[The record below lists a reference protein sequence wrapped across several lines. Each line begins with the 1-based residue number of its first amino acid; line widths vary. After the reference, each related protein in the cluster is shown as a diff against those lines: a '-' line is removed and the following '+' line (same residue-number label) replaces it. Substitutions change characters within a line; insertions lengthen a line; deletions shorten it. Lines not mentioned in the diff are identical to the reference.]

1 MIKNTLLM
9 VLGIFTMMGCNP
21 EYAIVGEI
29 GKEYIFIEV
38 PEDEKNEDIWVDSFI
53 QPESTEGVD
62 ILWVIDRSCSMRD
75 NEPLLFDGID
85 AMINSLPST
94 GWRLNMISN
103 SPPNVLNDKQFP
115 LVPGDTVA
123 DAQTMYNKMSTG
135 TYEMGF
141 DALEEYLFYNTYV
154 SQWMRTDV
162 PLLVVFV
169 SDEEDQ
175 SNQTPA
181 QFVQWYSN
189 YRKNVYLASI
199 VHVDPYESLCNVSF
213 YDVGYNSIEAT
224 DLLGGVVVDICSDDW
239 APGVTDASIQ
249 ITPYEQ
255 YELTHIPTDK
265 NEVYVFI
272 DGVPNYDWYYNRTDN
287 TVYFTVV
294 PTGNQLVEIAYP
306 YAPRIIDPET
316 IPELPNN

>member
-213 YDVGYNSIEAT
+213 YDVAYNSIEAT
-224 DLLGGVVVDICSDDW
+224 NLLGGVVVDICSDDW
-239 APGVTDASIQ
+239 APGVTDASVQ
-249 ITPYEQ
+249 ITPYEH
-255 YELTHIPTDK
+255 YELTHTPTDM

-287 TVYFTVV
+287 TVYFTIV

>member
-1 MIKNTLLM
+1 
-9 VLGIFTMMGCNP
+9 
-21 EYAIVGEI
+21 
-29 GKEYIFIEV
+29 
-38 PEDEKNEDIWVDSFI
+38 
-53 QPESTEGVD
+53 
-62 ILWVIDRSCSMRD
+62 
-75 NEPLLFDGID
+75 
-85 AMINSLPST
+85 
-94 GWRLNMISN
+94 
-103 SPPNVLNDKQFP
+103 
-115 LVPGDTVA
+115 
-123 DAQTMYNKMSTG
+123 
-135 TYEMGF
+135 
-141 DALEEYLFYNTYV
+141 
-154 SQWMRTDV
+154 MRTDV

-213 YDVGYNSIEAT
+213 YDVGYNVSFYDVGYNSIEAT

-239 APGVTDASIQ
+239 APGVTDASVQ

-306 YAPRIIDPET
+306 YAPLIIDPA
-316 IPELPNN
+316 PELPFN

>member
-53 QPESTEGVD
+53 QPEGTEGVD

-239 APGVTDASIQ
+239 APGVTDASVQ

>member
-224 DLLGGVVVDICSDDW
+224 NLLGGVVVDICSDDW
-239 APGVTDASIQ
+239 APGVTDASVQ
-249 ITPYEQ
+249 ITPYEH
-255 YELTHIPTDK
+255 YELTHIPTDM

>member
-224 DLLGGVVVDICSDDW
+224 NLLGGVVVDICSDDW
-239 APGVTDASIQ
+239 APGVTDASVQ
-249 ITPYEQ
+249 ITPYEH
-255 YELTHIPTDK
+255 YELTHTPTDM

-316 IPELPNN
+316 VPELPNN

>member
-1 MIKNTLLM
+1 MTRTTLLWMLSLFAM
-9 VLGIFTMMGCNP
+9 VGCNP

-115 LVPGDTVA
+115 LAPGDTVA

-213 YDVGYNSIEAT
+213 YDVAYNSIEAT
-224 DLLGGVVVDICSDDW
+224 NLLGGVVVDICSDDW
-239 APGVTDASIQ
+239 APGVTDASVQ
-249 ITPYEQ
+249 ITPYEH
-255 YELTHIPTDK
+255 YELTHTPTDM

-306 YAPRIIDPET
+306 YAPLIIDPV
-316 IPELPNN
+316 PELPFN

>member
-239 APGVTDASIQ
+239 APGVTDASVQ
-249 ITPYEQ
+249 ITPYEH
-255 YELTHIPTDK
+255 YELTHTPTDM

-306 YAPRIIDPET
+306 YTPLIIDPET

>member
-1 MIKNTLLM
+1 MTRTTLLWMLSLFAM
-9 VLGIFTMMGCNP
+9 VGCNP

-175 SNQTPA
+175 SSQTPA

-213 YDVGYNSIEAT
+213 YDVAYNSIEAT
-224 DLLGGVVVDICSDDW
+224 NLLGGVVVDICSDDW
-239 APGVTDASIQ
+239 APGVTDASVQ
-249 ITPYEQ
+249 ITPYEH
-255 YELTHIPTDK
+255 YELTHTPTDM

-306 YAPRIIDPET
+306 YTPLIIDPAT

>member
-1 MIKNTLLM
+1 MIKSTLLM
-9 VLGIFTMMGCNP
+9 ILSIFTMMGCNP

-224 DLLGGVVVDICSDDW
+224 NLLGGVVVDICSDDW
-239 APGVTDASIQ
+239 APGVTDASVQ
-249 ITPYEQ
+249 ITPYEH
-255 YELTHIPTDK
+255 YELTHTPTDK

>member
-224 DLLGGVVVDICSDDW
+224 NLLGGVVVDICSDDW
-239 APGVTDASIQ
+239 APGVTDASVQ
-249 ITPYEQ
+249 ITPYEH
-255 YELTHIPTDK
+255 YELTHTPTDM

-272 DGVPNYDWYYNRTDN
+272 DGAPNYDWYYNRTDN

-316 IPELPNN
+316 VPELPNN

>member
-199 VHVDPYESLCNVSF
+199 VHVDPYESLCSVSF

-224 DLLGGVVVDICSDDW
+224 NLLGGVVVDICSDDW
-239 APGVTDASIQ
+239 APGVTDASVQ
-249 ITPYEQ
+249 ITPYEH
-255 YELTHIPTDK
+255 YELTHTPTDM

-272 DGVPNYDWYYNRTDN
+272 DGAPNYDWYYNRTDN

-316 IPELPNN
+316 VPELPNN

>member
-1 MIKNTLLM
+1 MKRAALLWI
-9 VLGIFTMMGCNP
+9 LSIFTMVGCNP

-38 PEDEKNEDIWVDSFI
+38 PGDDSNEDIWVDSFV
-53 QPESTEGVD
+53 QPEGTEGVD

-85 AMINSLPST
+85 AMINSLPVT

-103 SPPNVLNDKQFP
+103 SPPHVLNEQQFP

-123 DAQTMYNKMSTG
+123 DAEAMYHNMNSG

-141 DALEEYLFYNTYV
+141 DALEEYLFFNSYAN
-154 SQWMRTDV
+154 QWMRHDV

-175 SNQTPA
+175 SNQTPTE
-181 QFVQWYSN
+181 FVQWYSSL
-189 YRKNVYLASI
+189 RKNVYLASI
-199 VHVDPYESLCNVSF
+199 VHVDPYESLCNVSH
-213 YDVGYNSIEAT
+213 YDVGQNSIDAT
-224 DLLGGVVVDICSDDW
+224 NMLGGVVVDICSEDW
-239 APGVTDASIQ
+239 APGVTDASVQ
-249 ITPYEQ
+249 VKPYEE
-255 YELTHIPTDK
+255 YELTHSPTDIDDI
-265 NEVYVFI
+265 YVFV
-272 DGVPNYDWYYNRTDN
+272 DGVPYYDWYYDRATNK
-287 TVYFTVV
+287 VYFTVV
-294 PTGNQLVEIAYP
+294 PAGDQLVEIAYLYSP
-306 YAPRIIDPET
+306 LIIDPAT

>member
-123 DAQTMYNKMSTG
+123 DAQTMYNNMSTG
-135 TYEMGF
+135 AYEMGF

-154 SQWMRTDV
+154 SQWMRNDV

-199 VHVDPYESLCNVSF
+199 AHVDPYESLCNVSF
-213 YDVGYNSIEAT
+213 YDVAYNSIEAT
-224 DLLGGVVVDICSDDW
+224 NLLGGVVVDICSDDW
-239 APGVTDASIQ
+239 APGVTDASVQ
-249 ITPYEQ
+249 ITPYEH
-255 YELTHIPTDK
+255 YELTHTPTDM

-306 YAPRIIDPET
+306 YAPLIIDPA
-316 IPELPNN
+316 PELPFN

>member
-224 DLLGGVVVDICSDDW
+224 NLLGGVVVDICSDDW
-239 APGVTDASIQ
+239 APGVTDASVQ
-249 ITPYEQ
+249 ITPHEH
-255 YELTHIPTDK
+255 YELTHVPTDM

-316 IPELPNN
+316 VPELPNN

>member
-239 APGVTDASIQ
+239 APGVTDASVQ

-316 IPELPNN
+316 VPELPNN

>member
-224 DLLGGVVVDICSDDW
+224 NLLGGVVVDICSDDW
-239 APGVTDASIQ
+239 APGVTDASVQ
-249 ITPYEQ
+249 ITPYEH
-255 YELTHIPTDK
+255 YELTHTPTDM

-306 YAPRIIDPET
+306 YTPLIIDPET

>member
-1 MIKNTLLM
+1 
-9 VLGIFTMMGCNP
+9 
-21 EYAIVGEI
+21 
-29 GKEYIFIEV
+29 
-38 PEDEKNEDIWVDSFI
+38 
-53 QPESTEGVD
+53 
-62 ILWVIDRSCSMRD
+62 MRD

-123 DAQTMYNKMSTG
+123 DAQTMYNNMSTG
-135 TYEMGF
+135 AYEMGF

-154 SQWMRTDV
+154 SQWMRNDV

-199 VHVDPYESLCNVSF
+199 VHVDPYESLCSVSF

-249 ITPYEQ
+249 ITPYEH
-255 YELTHIPTDK
+255 YELTHTPTDM

>member
-1 MIKNTLLM
+1 
-9 VLGIFTMMGCNP
+9 
-21 EYAIVGEI
+21 
-29 GKEYIFIEV
+29 
-38 PEDEKNEDIWVDSFI
+38 
-53 QPESTEGVD
+53 
-62 ILWVIDRSCSMRD
+62 MRD

-239 APGVTDASIQ
+239 APGVTDASVQ

-294 PTGNQLVEIAYP
+294 PTGDQLVEIAYP
-306 YAPRIIDPET
+306 YAPLIIDPA
-316 IPELPNN
+316 PELPFN

>member
-62 ILWVIDRSCSMRD
+62 ILWVLDRSCSMRD

-224 DLLGGVVVDICSDDW
+224 NLLGGVVVDICSDDW
-239 APGVTDASIQ
+239 APGVTDASVQ
-249 ITPYEQ
+249 ITPYEH
-255 YELTHIPTDK
+255 YELTHTPTDM

-272 DGVPNYDWYYNRTDN
+272 DGIPNYDWYYNRTDN

-316 IPELPNN
+316 VPELPNN

>member
-213 YDVGYNSIEAT
+213 YDVAYNSIEAT
-224 DLLGGVVVDICSDDW
+224 NLLGGVVVDICSDDW
-239 APGVTDASIQ
+239 APGVTDASVQ
-249 ITPYEQ
+249 ITPYEH
-255 YELTHIPTDK
+255 YELTHTPTDM

-287 TVYFTVV
+287 TVYFTIV

-306 YAPRIIDPET
+306 YTPRIIDPET

>member
-224 DLLGGVVVDICSDDW
+224 NLLGGVVVDICSDDW
-239 APGVTDASIQ
+239 APGVTDASVQ
-249 ITPYEQ
+249 ITPYEH
-255 YELTHIPTDK
+255 YELTHTPTDM

>member
-62 ILWVIDRSCSMRD
+62 ILWVIERSCSMRD